1 MSKGKDTNINPKSGR
16 VEFKDNAERVDIAVL
31 LHDIRSV
38 YNVGSMFR
46 TSDAVGVSKIYLS
59 GTSPTPLDRFGNKRK
74 DLAKVALGAED
85 YVPWEQ
91 IEDPLVLIKKLRKEG
106 YKIIAVEQ
114 SSEAVDYKEIKIDG
128 PTLFV
133 FGNEVDGVV
142 KDILKEA
149 DIITE
154 IPMRGDKESLN
165 VSVSFGIAMFRI
177 LNI

>member
-1 MSKGKDTNINPKSGR
+1 MNKGKDKNNIPKGEES
-16 VEFKDNAERVDIAVL
+16 EKIAERLEIAVL
-31 LHDIRSV
+31 LNDIRSV

-46 TSDAVGVSKIYLS
+46 TADAVGVSKIFLS

-91 IEDPLVLIKKLRKEG
+91 IEDPLALIGRLGKEG

-114 SSEAVDYKEIKIDG
+114 SQKAVDYKEIRIDT
-128 PTLFV
+128 PTLFI
-133 FGNEVDGVV
+133 FGNEVGGVT
-142 KDILKEA
+142 KDILEKA
-149 DIITE
+149 DTITE